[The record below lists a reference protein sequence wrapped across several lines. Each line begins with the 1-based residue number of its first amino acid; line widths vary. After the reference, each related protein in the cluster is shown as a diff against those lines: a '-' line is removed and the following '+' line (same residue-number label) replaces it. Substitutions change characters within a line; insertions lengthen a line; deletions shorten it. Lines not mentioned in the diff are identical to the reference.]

1 MKWIAAAL
9 YGIVYTAAAIL
20 SRIVNR
26 VVFGGDIHQ
35 SLSARAYIEGIEDPV
50 WAQRAEIIDRL
61 IFWEA
66 DHCEVSW
73 LDEVYRAR
81 ETLARDAAERGDY
94 LAARVHLAANEEAPA
109 PRCHIPKS
117 NGVEGEIW

>member
-20 SRIVNR
+20 SRIVNC
-26 VVFGGDIHQ
+26 VVFRGDIHQ
-35 SLSARAYIEGIEDPV
+35 SLSARAYIDGLVDPV
-50 WAQRAEIIDRL
+50 WAQRAEMIDRL

-73 LDEVYRAR
+73 LDEVFRAR
-81 ETLARDAAERGDY
+81 ETLALEAAERGDF
-94 LAARVHLAANEEAPA
+94 ADARRHLAANDAAPL

-117 NGVEGEIW
+117 NGAEGQIW